1 MVMAFI
7 SLVALLFI
15 EQLLPLNQQRWV
27 RAPLYRVADFVELHT
42 NAGERWHAVAAWMVV
57 VVGAVAI
64 VTGVHMGLRTFSP
77 LLGGVW
83 TLIVLYLTLGFREVG
98 HNFYEIQTALRM
110 DDLARAVRCLG
121 QWRADLA
128 SGATADEVDGMARI
142 AAKEALLLAHRRV
155 FGVLACFLLLPG
167 LTGPVLYR
175 LAEMMADAWGRKA
188 MPGQIFYSE
197 FSRRAFAMIDALP
210 ARMTAAAFAVVGDF
224 ENAMYCWRTQ
234 AATRSD
240 PVYGAGAGIIL
251 AAGAGALGLRLDA
264 QADEQDDGRETA
276 VPGRLGVGLGID
288 ADSLRRVTGLLWRV
302 LLLWL
307 LLLLLYGLAV

>member
-1 MVMAFI
+1 MAFI
-7 SLVALLFI
+7 SLVALLFV
-15 EQLLPLNQQRWV
+15 EQLLPLEQQRWV

-42 NAGERWHAVAAWMVV
+42 NAGERWHAVVAWMVV
-57 VVGAVAI
+57 VVGAVI
-64 VTGVHMGLRTFSP
+64 LVTGVHMVLRAFSP
-77 LLGGVW
+77 LLGGGW
-83 TLIVLYLTLGFREVG
+83 ALIVLYLTLGFREVG

-110 DDLARAVRCLG
+110 DDHARAARCLG
-121 QWRADLA
+121 LWRADLA
-128 SGATADEVDGMARI
+128 SGATADEMAGMARI

-175 LAEMMADAWGRKA
+175 LAEMMADAWGRRA
-188 MPGQIFYSE
+188 MPGRIFYSE
-197 FSRRAFAMIDALP
+197 FSRRSFAMIDALP

-224 ENAMYCWRTQ
+224 ENAVYCWRTQ

-240 PVYGAGAGIIL
+240 PVHGAGAGIVL
-251 AAGAGALGLRLDA
+251 ASGAGALGVRLDA
-264 QADEQDDGRETA
+264 QAGERDEGRDNPM
-276 VPGRLGVGLGID
+276 PGRLGVGLSVD